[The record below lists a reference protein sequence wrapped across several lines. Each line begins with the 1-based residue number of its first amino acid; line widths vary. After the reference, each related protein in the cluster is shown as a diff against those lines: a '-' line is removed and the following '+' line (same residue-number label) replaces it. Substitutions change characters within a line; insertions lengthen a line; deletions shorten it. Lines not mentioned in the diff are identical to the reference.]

1 MTQEAGTMAITQ
13 IWRAP
18 RVRAAGGR
26 EPVAGGSGL
35 GRRAGR
41 QLWTL
46 LHAQGLITGTA
57 GCRDVVTFVEDDRGR
72 MSAR

>member
-1 MTQEAGTMAITQ
+1 MAITQ
-13 IWRAP
+13 IWSASRVGAADGRA
-18 RVRAAGGR
+18 
-26 EPVAGGSGL
+26 PVAGGGSL

-46 LHAQGLITGTA
+46 LHAQGLINGTA
-57 GCRDVVTFVEDDRGR
+57 GSRDVVTFVEDDRGR

>member
-1 MTQEAGTMAITQ
+1 MAITQ
-13 IWRAP
+13 IWRAS
-18 RVRAAGGR
+18 RAYAADGR
-26 EPVAGGSGL
+26 EPVAGGGL

-46 LHAQGLITGTA
+46 LHAQGLINGTA
-57 GCRDVVTFVEDDRGR
+57 GSRDVVTFVEDDRRR